1 MSENKTILVSG
12 ASGFLGIEL
21 VKQLL
26 EGTDYRVIA
35 ITSNKDK
42 LLSRFKQSNNLLIL
56 NRSTWLE
63 EIPEDTDIDILV
75 NCAFPRSS
83 EPEKLARGLDFTEQ
97 FIRESIELNI
107 KKIINISSQSV
118 YSQKEKSSTDE
129 TAPVK
134 PESLYGMTKYATE
147 KIVASLCE
155 SSNQSIEYSNI
166 RLASLTGNEL
176 EVRMT
181 NRFVKQALEGNTL
194 VVNGGN
200 QKVSYLEVRDAVE
213 ALIAMINTDS
223 NVWKPT
229 YNLGNYHYL
238 SVLEIANSVKN
249 IAGNY
254 QINDINIEVNEG
266 TSSFNNLINSESFY
280 NDFQWKPKYT
290 IPKMVEDLF
299 LYYTTENNR

>member
-12 ASGFLGIEL
+12 ASGFLGKEL

-63 EIPEDTDIDILV
+63 EIPEDTNIDILV

-97 FIRESIELNI
+97 FIRETIELNI

-129 TAPVK
+129 TTPVK

-147 KIVASLCE
+147 RIVASLCE
-155 SSNQSIEYSNI
+155 SSSQNINYSNI
-166 RLASLTGNEL
+166 RLASLTGIEL

-181 NRFVKQALEGNTL
+181 NRFVRQALEGKPII
-194 VVNGGN
+194 VNGGS
-200 QKVSYLEVRDAVE
+200 QKVSYLEVRDAAA
-213 ALIAMINTDS
+213 ALITMINTDS
-223 NVWKPT
+223 SIWKPV
-229 YNLGNYHYL
+229 YNLGNFDHL
-238 SVLEIANSVKN
+238 SVLSIAKTVKEEAKNYSVKN
-249 IAGNY
+249 V
-254 QINDINIEVNEG
+254 NIEVKG
-266 TSSFNNLINSESFY
+266 DSSDFNNLVNTDLFNWE
-280 NDFQWKPKYT
+280 FQWEPRYT
-290 IPKMVEDLF
+290 IPLMVKDLF
-299 LYYTTENNR
+299 EHYTADE